1 MNRNVFSLFS
11 LRLPTNFVILGCL
24 QLFLLAPAGCMKKE
38 FTAKNE
44 AMIQDTKLAGRNG
57 GFRILPA
64 TAARDPLRTRVIYRC
79 NDVACGDAFQPSNE
93 ERDLFF
99 PCDLALTIA
108 PDGKLPPYLRLVS
121 NAGARSF
128 MVKTEHKQA
137 CSSARPFAEVLSQ
150 GASVGV
156 SVPPQGTGEG
166 CRQFRSQEEA
176 CLANAPQGCRWVVHP
191 SGRSGGTEQGDC
203 VGLFRT
209 STLPNG
215 TEKVQSLQPSSLP
228 SQWLPVEQY
237 R

>member
-1 MNRNVFSLFS
+1 MNRKVFSLFS
-11 LRLPTNFVILGCL
+11 LRQPLNLLSMGCL
-24 QLFLLAPAGCMKKE
+24 QLLLLTPVGCMRRE
-38 FTAKNE
+38 FAAKNE

-64 TAARDPLRTRVIYRC
+64 TAARDALRPRVIYRC

-99 PCDLALTIA
+99 PCDLVSTSA
-108 PDGKLPPYLRLVS
+108 PDGKLQPYLRLVS

-137 CSSARPFAEVLSQ
+137 CSSARPFAEVLSE
-150 GASVGV
+150 GASAGV
-156 SVPPQGTGEG
+156 SVSPQGTGEG

-176 CLANAPQGCRWVVHP
+176 CLANAAQGCRWVVHP
-191 SGRSGGTEQGDC
+191 SGRSGGGVQGDC
-203 VGLFRT
+203 VGLFR
-209 STLPNG
+209 SSVLPNG
-215 TEKVQSLQPSSLP
+215 TEKVQSLRPSSLP
-228 SQWLPVEQY
+228 NQWLPVEQY